1 MSETLIE
8 LRNVVKKYDDVA
20 VVNNLSLEIKKGE
33 IFGFLGPNGAGKS
46 TSINMMVGLLKPT
59 SGNIL
64 FNGKDSSY
72 LDEKEIEFVLRMLCC
87 GTISPV
93 LKTCI

>member
-59 SGNIL
+59 SGNI
-64 FNGKDSSY
+64 FIRRDETQDEYSY
-72 LDEKEIEFVLRMLCC
+72 GYHSQSLYRCFR
-87 GTISPV
+87 
-93 LKTCI
+93 

>member
-64 FNGKDSSY
+64 FNGKDSS
-72 LDEKEIEFVLRMLCC
+72 
-87 GTISPV
+87 
-93 LKTCI
+93 

>member
-33 IFGFLGPNGAGKS
+33 IFGFFRSERCWKKY
-46 TSINMMVGLLKPT
+46 I
-59 SGNIL
+59 
-64 FNGKDSSY
+64 Y
-72 LDEKEIEFVLRMLCC
+72 
-87 GTISPV
+87 
-93 LKTCI
+93 

>member
-33 IFGFLGPNGAGKS
+33 IFGFLGPSGAGKS
-46 TSINMMVGLLKPT
+46 KVLT
-59 SGNIL
+59 
-64 FNGKDSSY
+64 
-72 LDEKEIEFVLRMLCC
+72 EIFSPFPEFFHACC
-87 GTISPV
+87 GRKIM
-93 LKTCI
+93 L

>member
-33 IFGFLGPNGAGKS
+33 IFGFLGPNGGIIK
-46 TSINMMVGLLKPT
+46 TDKWKYIIQWKGLL
-59 SGNIL
+59 
-64 FNGKDSSY
+64 
-72 LDEKEIEFVLRMLCC
+72 
-87 GTISPV
+87 IS
-93 LKTCI
+93 

>member
-1 MSETLIE
+1 MSDAVIE
-8 LRNVVKKYDDVA
+8 LQNVVKKYDKIA
-20 VVNNLSLEIKKGE
+20 VVNNLSLEVKKGE

-72 LDEKEIEFVLRMLCC
+72 LDEK
-87 GTISPV
+87 
-93 LKTCI
+93 

>member
-46 TSINMMVGLLKPT
+46 TSINRQVEIYYSMERTPH
-59 SGNIL
+59 IL
-64 FNGKDSSY
+64 MKR
-72 LDEKEIEFVLRMLCC
+72 K
-87 GTISPV
+87 
-93 LKTCI
+93 

>member
-8 LRNVVKKYDDVA
+8 LQNVVKKYDDVA

-72 LDEKEIEFVLRMLCC
+72 LCLLYTSPSPRDRVISRMP
-87 GTISPV
+87 SSA
-93 LKTCI
+93 